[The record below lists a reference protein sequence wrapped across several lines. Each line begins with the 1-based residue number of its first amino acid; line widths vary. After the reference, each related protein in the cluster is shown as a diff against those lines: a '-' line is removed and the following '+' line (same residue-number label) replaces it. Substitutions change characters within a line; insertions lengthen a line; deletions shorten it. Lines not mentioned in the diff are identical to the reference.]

1 MADEKEVDENENCY
15 YVKSSK
21 GDEEY
26 KINLEAET
34 CTCPYFKYHR
44 HCKHI
49 NAIKMATGNE
59 QPITEMEENWLRD
72 NPEFNYDDGVAVL
85 GEKRLAELV
94 YVGKLF
100 INKPGIYSVI
110 KQPN

>member
-1 MADEKEVDENENCY
+1 MADIRRNIENDDCY
-15 YVKSSK
+15 FVKSSN
-21 GDEEY
+21 GVDEYEV
-26 KINLEAET
+26 NLKEQT
-34 CTCPYFKYHR
+34 CQCKYFHFHQY
-44 HCKHI
+44 CKHL
-49 NAIKMATGNE
+49 NELKNEMGNE